1 MTDTNSAEQSISNLI
16 EIARG
21 FEKRKKYELADQVLH
36 AVKTLMEPTLGTTH
50 ALYMDCLFH
59 LAFCN
64 QKLGRSGIGRDAII
78 HYLTIWL
85 PTSIRTNAGYEL
97 FTFLGSLAAKCNCC
111 RVIVGSNFNN
121 ETANERFA
129 TALIGGI

>member
-78 HYLTIWL
+78 HYM
-85 PTSIRTNAGYEL
+85 EL
-97 FTFLGSLAAKCNCC
+97 LNHMVTDIHSDERWVRAFHLLGELSC
-111 RVIVGSNFNN
+111 
-121 ETANERFA
+121 
-129 TALIGGI
+129 